1 MGTSHSKKALV
12 YGQVR
17 RDLQSG
23 RYPPGQRIDPA
34 TLARELKVSQTPV
47 RAALHHLVGEGVI
60 IDHARSGL
68 QVPLLNEVA
77 LHELYDL
84 MERLLLM
91 ACDIGFNA
99 TVRRPSAFELLAHD
113 IDVPKSTW
121 QLFNAIALSSGHR
134 LLHQTIKRHNDRLA
148 PIRRAKSGL
157 LDHALEELTELSAL
171 WQRQESEA
179 LRDAIRAYHARR
191 KQLVPRIVAL
201 LIDRRDGVP

>member
-1 MGTSHSKKALV
+1 MGTPHSKKALV

-68 QVPLLNEVA
+68 QVPLPSEIA
-77 LHELYDL
+77 LHELYDV

-91 ACDIGFNA
+91 ACDIGLGA
-99 TVRRPSAFELLAHD
+99 HARPPVAFELPAND

-121 QLFNAIALSSGHR
+121 QLFNAMALCSGHR

-157 LDHALEELTELSAL
+157 LDHATEELAQLSAL
-171 WQRQESEA
+171 WQGQDPPA
-179 LRDAIRAYHARR
+179 LRDAIHAYHARR

-201 LIDRRDGVP
+201 LIDHRDGVP